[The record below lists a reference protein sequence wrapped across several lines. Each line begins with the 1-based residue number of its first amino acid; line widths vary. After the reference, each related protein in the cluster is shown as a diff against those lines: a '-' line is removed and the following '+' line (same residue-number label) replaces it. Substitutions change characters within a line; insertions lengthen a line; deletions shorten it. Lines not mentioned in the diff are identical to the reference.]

1 MPSRRETGGNHKT
14 HPRRERAVLRSRSR
28 DPGRGD
34 FVSGGRRGV
43 EGEMGEE
50 REDNEFPLP
59 STRIKR
65 LFVEFSYQSLL
76 GRWFEDVAHF
86 DS

>member
-1 MPSRRETGGNHKT
+1 M
-14 HPRRERAVLRSRSR
+14 
-28 DPGRGD
+28 
-34 FVSGGRRGV
+34 SGGRRGV